1 MRSRNL
7 EAKGITSLTDGVSV
21 TKMKVLTVAETLQDQ
36 GLSLRITKEGGARA
50 VRA

>member
-1 MRSRNL
+1 MNL

-36 GLSLRITKEGGARA
+36 VLPSRITKGGGARA
-50 VRA
+50 ARS